1 MVIPMG
7 QIIDTTNIIDSSMK
21 VKARTPKNM
30 VIENEYLTKLQQKI
44 DYEWTYRYNHV
55 DIEEE
60 DIFGTEKYNPIEVVV
75 QSVYS
80 DTLQKT
86 MSDDWKKLVFRS
98 IKHPIKLGKRYR
110 FETSFNPEIPIEQ
123 KNIWITVNYD
133 TVNPTCAIVVRKC
146 DSILTFVE
154 KNTGDIHFEPVILE
168 SETKNINFWRD
179 ETIVLAQGEIIA
191 IMQYNDYTKGIKI
204 NNRFFVGATDMR
216 DEANNWIYKV
226 KAVRKYQGEVTYDV
240 NSIPLITVILEKDDL
255 GPGDN
260 RLTRV
265 AVNAPVYYN
274 EDFNSQQED
283 SIIPNP
289 DNSENSEDVTPPI
302 IENNY
307 HIEIIDKDGNQL
319 TDYILLN
326 NIQEYSCFLYNNDEL
341 ITQDIEIQH
350 DLLSTNNDM
359 YYYDF
364 IKVDGNTFSIHNKKM
379 YLKDY
384 LRIICS
390 VNNEKYQAQPIVKE
404 FLIKLGG
411 VS

>member
-1 MVIPMG
+1 MG

-44 DYEWTYRYNHV
+44 DFEWTYRYNHV

-86 MSDDWKKLVFRS
+86 MSDDWKKLVFRN

-154 KNTGDIHFEPVILE
+154 KNTGEIHFEPVILE

-191 IMQYNDYTKGIKI
+191 MMQYNDYTKGIKI
-204 NNRFFVGATDMR
+204 NNRFFIGATDMR
-216 DEANNWIYKV
+216 DKANNWIYKV
-226 KAVRKYQGEVTYDV
+226 KSVRKYQGETTYDV

-255 GPGDN
+255 GPDDD

-265 AVNAPVYYN
+265 AVNSPVYYN
-274 EDFNSQQED
+274 EDFNNQEENP
-283 SIIPNP
+283 IIPNP
-289 DNSENSEDVTPPI
+289 DNTGDVEDLIPPTI
-302 IENNY
+302 DDNY
-307 HIEIIDKDGNQL
+307 YIKIIDKDGNQL

-326 NIQEYSCFLYNNDEL
+326 ETQEYSCFLYNNDEL
-341 ITQDIEIQH
+341 ITQDVEIQH
-350 DLLSTNNDM
+350 DLLSTNNDI

-364 IKVDGNTFSIHNKKM
+364 IQIDGNTFSVHNKKM
-379 YLKDY
+379 YLKDQ

-390 VNNEKYQAQPIVKE
+390 VNDAKYQDQPIVKE

>member
-1 MVIPMG
+1 MG

-86 MSDDWKKLVFRS
+86 MSDDWKKLVFRN

-154 KNTGDIHFEPVILE
+154 KNTGEIHFEPVILE

-191 IMQYNDYTKGIKI
+191 MMQYNDYTKGIKI
-204 NNRFFVGATDMR
+204 NNRFFIGATDMR
-216 DEANNWIYKV
+216 DKANNWIYKV
-226 KAVRKYQGEVTYDV
+226 KSVRKYQGETTYDV

-255 GPGDN
+255 GPDDD

-265 AVNAPVYYN
+265 AVNSPVYYN
-274 EDFNSQQED
+274 EDFNNQEENP
-283 SIIPNP
+283 IIPNP
-289 DNSENSEDVTPPI
+289 DNTGDVEDLIPPTI
-302 IENNY
+302 DDNY
-307 HIEIIDKDGNQL
+307 YIKIIDKDGNQL

-326 NIQEYSCFLYNNDEL
+326 ETQEYSCFLYNNDEL
-341 ITQDIEIQH
+341 ITQDVEIQH
-350 DLLSTNNDM
+350 DLLSTNNDI

-364 IKVDGNTFSIHNKKM
+364 IQIDGNTFSVHNKKM
-379 YLKDY
+379 YLKDQ

-390 VNNEKYQAQPIVKE
+390 VNDAKYQDQPIVKE

>member
-1 MVIPMG
+1 MG

-80 DTLQKT
+80 DTLKKT
-86 MSDDWKKLVFRS
+86 MSDDWKKLVFRN

-216 DEANNWIYKV
+216 DAANNWIYKV
-226 KAVRKYQGEVTYDV
+226 KSVRKYQGETTYDV

-255 GPGDN
+255 GPDDD

-274 EDFNSQQED
+274 EDFNNQEENP
-283 SIIPNP
+283 IIPNP
-289 DNSENSEDVTPPI
+289 DNTGNAEDLIPPTI
-302 IENNY
+302 DDNY
-307 HIEIIDKDGNQL
+307 YIKIIDKDGNQL

-326 NIQEYSCFLYNNDEL
+326 ETQEYSCFLYNNDEL
-341 ITQDIEIQH
+341 ITQDVEIQH
-350 DLLSTNNDM
+350 DLLSTNNDV

-364 IKVDGNTFSIHNKKM
+364 IQIDGNTFSIHNKKM
-379 YLKDY
+379 YLKDQ

-390 VNNEKYQAQPIVKE
+390 VNDEKYQNKPIVKE

>member
-1 MVIPMG
+1 MG

-30 VIENEYLTKLQQKI
+30 VIENEYLTKIQQKI
-44 DYEWTYRYNHV
+44 NYEWNYRYNHV

-60 DIFGTEKYNPIEVVV
+60 DIFGSEEYTPIEVVV

-80 DTLQKT
+80 DTLKKV
-86 MSDDWKKLVFRS
+86 MSDDWKKLVFRN

-110 FETSFNPEIPIEQ
+110 FETSYNPEIPIEQ

-133 TVNPTCAIVVRKC
+133 TVNPTCAVVVRKC

-154 KNTGDIHFEPVILE
+154 KNTGEIHFEPVILE

-204 NNRFFVGATDMR
+204 NNRFFIGATDMR

-226 KAVRKYQGEVTYDV
+226 KAVRKYQGETTYDV
-240 NSIPLITVILEKDDL
+240 NSVPLITAILEKDDL
-255 GPGDN
+255 GAKDD

-274 EDFNSQQED
+274 EDFNSNQKED
-283 SIIPNP
+283 PIIPQPNNPENP
-289 DNSENSEDVTPPI
+289 DNSEEPI
-302 IENNY
+302 IKNNY
-307 HIEIIDKDGNQL
+307 HIEIIDKDSNQL

-326 NIQEYSCFLYNNDEL
+326 DTQVYSCFLYNNDEL

-350 DLLSTNNDM
+350 DLLSTNNDV

-364 IKVDGNTFSIHNKKM
+364 VKIDGNTFSIHNKKM
-379 YLKDY
+379 YLKDQ
-384 LRIICS
+384 LQITCS
-390 VNNEKYQAQPIVKE
+390 INDERYQDQPIVKE

>member
-1 MVIPMG
+1 MG

-86 MSDDWKKLVFRS
+86 MSDDWKKLVFRN

-154 KNTGDIHFEPVILE
+154 KNTGEIHFEPVILE

-191 IMQYNDYTKGIKI
+191 MMQYNDYTKGIKI

-216 DEANNWIYKV
+216 DKANNWIYKV
-226 KAVRKYQGEVTYDV
+226 KAVRKYQGETTYDV

-255 GPGDN
+255 GPDDD

-265 AVNAPVYYN
+265 AVNSPVYYN
-274 EDFNSQQED
+274 EDFNNQEENP
-283 SIIPNP
+283 IIPNP
-289 DNSENSEDVTPPI
+289 DNTGDVEDLIPPTI
-302 IENNY
+302 DDNY
-307 HIEIIDKDGNQL
+307 YIKIIDKDGNQL

-326 NIQEYSCFLYNNDEL
+326 ETQEYSCFLYNNNEL
-341 ITQDIEIQH
+341 ITQDVEIQH
-350 DLLSTNNDM
+350 DLLSTNNDI

-364 IKVDGNTFSIHNKKM
+364 IQIDGNTFSVHNKKM
-379 YLKDY
+379 YLKDQ

-390 VNNEKYQAQPIVKE
+390 VNDAKYQDQPIVKE

>member
-1 MVIPMG
+1 MG

-86 MSDDWKKLVFRS
+86 MSDDWKKLVFRN

-154 KNTGDIHFEPVILE
+154 KNTGEIHFEPVILE

-191 IMQYNDYTKGIKI
+191 MMQYNDYTKGIKI

-216 DEANNWIYKV
+216 DKANNWIYKV
-226 KAVRKYQGEVTYDV
+226 KAVRKYQGETTYDV

-255 GPGDN
+255 GPDDD

-265 AVNAPVYYN
+265 AVNSPVYYN
-274 EDFNSQQED
+274 EDFNNQEENP
-283 SIIPNP
+283 IIPNP
-289 DNSENSEDVTPPI
+289 DNTGDVEDLIPPTI
-302 IENNY
+302 DDNY
-307 HIEIIDKDGNQL
+307 YIKIIDKDGNQL

-326 NIQEYSCFLYNNDEL
+326 ETQEYSCFLYNNDEL
-341 ITQDIEIQH
+341 ITQDVEIQH
-350 DLLSTNNDM
+350 DLLSTNNDI

-364 IKVDGNTFSIHNKKM
+364 IQIDGNTFSVHNKKM
-379 YLKDY
+379 YLKDQ

-390 VNNEKYQAQPIVKE
+390 VNDAKYQDQPIVKE

>member
-1 MVIPMG
+1 MG
-7 QIIDTTNIIDSSMK
+7 QIIDTTNIIDSAMK

-60 DIFGTEKYNPIEVVV
+60 DIFGTEKYNPIEVVI

-80 DTLQKT
+80 DTLKKT
-86 MSDDWKKLVFRS
+86 MSDDWKKLVFRN

-154 KNTGDIHFEPVILE
+154 KNTGEVHFEPVILE

-191 IMQYNDYTKGIKI
+191 MMQYNDYTKGIKI

-216 DEANNWIYKV
+216 DKANNWIYKV
-226 KAVRKYQGEVTYDV
+226 KAVRKYQGETTYDV

-255 GPGDN
+255 GPDDD

-265 AVNAPVYYN
+265 AVNSPVYYN
-274 EDFNSQQED
+274 EDFNDYKNYYMWQICNNGKID
-283 SIIPNP
+283 GI
-289 DNSENSEDVTPPI
+289 DGYVDV
-302 IENNY
+302 NVM
-307 HIEIIDKDGNQL
+307 
-319 TDYILLN
+319 YI
-326 NIQEYSCFLYNNDEL
+326 
-341 ITQDIEIQH
+341 
-350 DLLSTNNDM
+350 
-359 YYYDF
+359 
-364 IKVDGNTFSIHNKKM
+364 
-379 YLKDY
+379 
-384 LRIICS
+384 R
-390 VNNEKYQAQPIVKE
+390 
-404 FLIKLGG
+404 
-411 VS
+411 